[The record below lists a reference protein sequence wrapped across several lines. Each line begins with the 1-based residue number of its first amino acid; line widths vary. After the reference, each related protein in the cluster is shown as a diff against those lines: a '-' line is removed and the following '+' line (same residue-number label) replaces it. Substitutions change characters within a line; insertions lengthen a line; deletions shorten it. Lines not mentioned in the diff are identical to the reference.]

1 MAGGSMNRRKPSNMR
16 QTNMRTDVI
25 VPISLVTMT
34 IACMAPSL
42 RAQEADVGKY
52 ASQVCASCHGPRG
65 ESVSPGFPKIAGQR
79 AEYLENQMKAFRDR
93 TRADPM
99 AQAYMW
105 GMTSQ
110 LSDDTIKKLAV
121 FYSGQKPPQGKAA
134 DPKLA
139 QAGKA
144 IYEGG
149 IPAAKVQ
156 ACATCHGKNAEGNGI
171 FPRLAGQHAEY
182 LVKQLVLFK
191 SSMREGSN
199 APVMHNVSTGIAL
212 EQMEA
217 VAAYLASK

>member
-1 MAGGSMNRRKPSNMR
+1 MKPNL
-16 QTNMRTDVI
+16 I

-42 RAQEADVGKY
+42 RAQETDTVKLGT
-52 ASQVCASCHGPRG
+52 QVCATCHGPRG
-65 ESVSPGFPKIAGQR
+65 DSISPAFPKIAGQR
-79 AEYLENQMKAFRDR
+79 AEYLETQLKAFRDR

-121 FYSGQKPPQGKAA
+121 YYSGQKPAPGRAG
-134 DPKLA
+134 DPKLV
-139 QAGKA
+139 QRGKA
-144 IYEGG
+144 IYDGG

-156 ACATCHGKNAEGNGI
+156 ACTTCHGASAENAAL
-171 FPRLAGQHAEY
+171 FPRLEGQHAEY

-191 SSMREGSN
+191 SSMREGGN
-199 APVMHNVSTGIAL
+199 APIMHAISTGMTF

-217 VAAYLASK
+217 VAAYLMSK

>member
-1 MAGGSMNRRKPSNMR
+1 MR
-16 QTNMRTDVI
+16 PNVI
-25 VPISLVTMT
+25 VPISLLTLT

-42 RAQEADVGKY
+42 RAQDADAGKY
-52 ASQVCASCHGPRG
+52 AAQVCASCHGPRG
-65 ESVSPGFPKIAGQR
+65 DSVSPGFPKIAGQR
-79 AEYLENQMKAFRDR
+79 AAYLETQLKAFRDR

-121 FYSGQKPPQGKAA
+121 FYSGQKPASGKAG
-134 DPKLA
+134 DPKLV

-144 IYEGG
+144 VYDRG
-149 IPAAKVQ
+149 IPATKVQ
-156 ACATCHGKNAEGNGI
+156 PCGTCHGANAEGNAA

-191 SSMREGSN
+191 SAGREGGN
-199 APVMHNVSTGIAL
+199 APIMHDISTGMSF
-212 EQMEA
+212 EQMES
-217 VAAYLASK
+217 VAAYVASK

>member
-1 MAGGSMNRRKPSNMR
+1 MKSNL
-16 QTNMRTDVI
+16 I
-25 VPISLVTMT
+25 VPLSLMT
-34 IACMAPSL
+34 ISCMAPSL
-42 RAQEADVGKY
+42 QAQEADAAKL
-52 ASQVCASCHGPRG
+52 AAQVCASCHGPRG
-65 ESVSPGFPKIAGQR
+65 DSISPGFPKIAGQR
-79 AEYLENQMKAFRDR
+79 AEYLQNQLKAFRDR

-110 LSDDTIKKLAV
+110 LGDDAIRQLSA
-121 FYSGQKPPQGKAA
+121 FYSEQKLPRGKAA

-139 QAGKA
+139 QTGKA
-144 IYEGG
+144 IYEEG

-156 ACATCHGKNAEGNGI
+156 ACATCHGKNAEGNAI

-191 SSMREGSN
+191 SSLREGSN
-199 APVMHNVSTGIAL
+199 APVMHNISTGMSF

-217 VAAYLASK
+217 VAAYLMSK

>member
-1 MAGGSMNRRKPSNMR
+1 
-16 QTNMRTDVI
+16 MRTDLI
-25 VPISLVTMT
+25 VPISLMT
-34 IACMAPSL
+34 IACLAPSL

-65 ESVSPGFPKIAGQR
+65 ESISPAFPRIAGQR
-79 AEYLENQMKAFRDR
+79 AEYLEAQLKAFRDR

-121 FYSGQKPPQGKAA
+121 FYSGQKPVSGKAR
-134 DPKLA
+134 DTKLV
-139 QAGKA
+139 QSGKA
-144 IYEGG
+144 LYDGG
-149 IPAAKVQ
+149 IPATKVQ
-156 ACATCHGKNAEGNGI
+156 PCGTCHGANAEGNAA

-182 LVKQLVLFK
+182 MVKQLVLFK
-191 SSMREGSN
+191 SSMRDGGN
-199 APVMHNVSTGIAL
+199 APIMHIISTGMSF